1 MEYIKKR
8 GRPPKVNK
16 KVPETLESTIKQNEN
31 DLKKYSLINNNI
43 IGNIQS
49 HINKNVIIH
58 LKLNKEKI
66 NELEKIIAE
75 KANPLDTLN
84 SSGDGARSFDV
95 GGPFDVAGPFDG
107 AGPTTEKI
115 TIDNSYV
122 KSTEYTDVIKIP
134 IELQQPIENT
144 KKSVVKPIESKNTKE
159 TIEKKKIEHRR
170 NLIINYGIEYK
181 IHKIMSDFKTWPSSS
196 PYVCWYDCHH
206 FPWAPVGIPEKIVYS
221 DNSFVFS
228 LYGNFCSFNCALTY
242 LSPSNNIDDN
252 ACINTHMD
260 KVVCDDKY
268 DKIQLLE
275 MLAHIELNTPINSKI
290 KRAGPRLALNIFG
303 GPLTIEEYRQNFNTL
318 TEFHIYKY
326 PIISINY
333 NLEET
338 TIKNAKKEVTNDV
351 GNYNYYSDLIKLSGF

>member
-66 NELEKIIAE
+66 NELERIISE

-84 SSGDGARSFDV
+84 SSGGT
-95 GGPFDVAGPFDG
+95 FDG
-107 AGPTTEKI
+107 TGTFDGPMEKL
-115 TIDNSYV
+115 IDNSYV
-122 KSTEYTDVIKIP
+122 KSTEYTDFIKIP
-134 IELQQPIENT
+134 VESLHPIENA
-144 KKSVVKPIESKNTKE
+144 KKSLVKPIESKNVKE
-159 TIEKKKIEHRR
+159 TIEKKKVEHRR

-181 IHKIMSDFKTWPSSS
+181 IHKIMNDFKTWPSSS
-196 PYVCWYDCHH
+196 PYVCWYDCHN

-303 GPLTIEEYRQNFNTL
+303 GPLTIDEYRQNFNTL

-338 TIKNAKKEVTNDV
+338 TIKNTKKDVTNDI
-351 GNYNYYSDLIKLSGF
+351 GNYNYYSDLIKLSKT